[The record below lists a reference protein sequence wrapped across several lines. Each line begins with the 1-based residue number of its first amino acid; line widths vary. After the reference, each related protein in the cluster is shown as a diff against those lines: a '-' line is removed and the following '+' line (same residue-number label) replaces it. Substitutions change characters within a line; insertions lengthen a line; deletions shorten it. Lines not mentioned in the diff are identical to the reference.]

1 MSGWFNLRCNNMRS
15 GCRRSSAN
23 PSVVL
28 SIASRYVSL
37 HRFATLPGV
46 GDNKAGAH
54 IGMQDIIAGIEFTG
68 SSTHN
73 SSVVAQPGTSA
84 MEPGIV
90 MSTATELSV
99 ADDDPVHGLERLKQR
114 LDGIIDGWEEPS
126 GSGATAGGC
135 ARLGATGHV
144 LHSQSMPALAQPNQ
158 GTVSQVPAQRQA
170 PTAAEAA
177 AAAQGDA
184 SYDGTR
190 THFPRGYG

>member
-1 MSGWFNLRCNNMRS
+1 M
-15 GCRRSSAN
+15 
-23 PSVVL
+23 
-28 SIASRYVSL
+28 
-37 HRFATLPGV
+37 

-54 IGMQDIIAGIEFTG
+54 IGMQDIVAGIEFSG

-73 SSVVAQPGTSA
+73 SSATAQPDASV
-84 MEPGIV
+84 MEPGIA

-99 ADDDPVHGLERLKQR
+99 ADDDPVQGLERLKQR

-126 GSGATAGGC
+126 D
-135 ARLGATGHV
+135 LGAAAGKAARTGSTGHTF
-144 LHSQSMPALAQPNQ
+144 HSQSMPALAKPNKRNI
-158 GTVSQVPAQRQA
+158 SQVPARRLA

>member
-1 MSGWFNLRCNNMRS
+1 M
-15 GCRRSSAN
+15 
-23 PSVVL
+23 
-28 SIASRYVSL
+28 

-68 SSTHN
+68 SSRGDAAVPQGE
-73 SSVVAQPGTSA
+73 SAVDPGMA
-84 MEPGIV
+84 AG
-90 MSTATELSV
+90 TAAGLSV
-99 ADDDPVHGLERLKQR
+99 ADDDPVQGLERLKQR
-114 LDGIIDGWEEPS
+114 LDGIIDGWEEPTDQATAS
-126 GSGATAGGC
+126 SGATGI
-135 ARLGATGHV
+135 GATAHTM
-144 LHSQSMPALAQPNQ
+144 HSLSMSALARANQ
-158 GTVSQVPAQRQA
+158 AKVSHAPVRRVA